1 MTVRQRLRA
10 AIKRWRRAVFE
21 LAGSDR
27 YSHFAINDLDYKLAA
42 HIPCR
47 NGVFIEAGANDGLTQ
62 SNTYWFER
70 FRGWRGILIE
80 PVPMMAAAC
89 LRNRPRATVI
99 NSALV
104 SSEITKSVRMQTA
117 HLMAFVSK
125 SFARPE
131 DEQHHLRTAIE
142 VQQLES
148 VMEIEV
154 TARTLSSILLELD
167 VTRIDLLSLDVEG
180 YEVEVLKG
188 LDTALHRPRFILVET
203 GRLPDVLEALE
214 GRYIAVD
221 QLSHHDHL
229 LKALAPLPV
238 PEAVS

>member
-1 MTVRQRLRA
+1 MTVRRRLRA
-10 AIKRWRRAVFE
+10 AAKKWRRTLFE

-27 YSHFAINDLDYKLAA
+27 YSHFAINNLDYKLAT
-42 HIPCR
+42 HIPYR
-47 NGVFIEAGANDGLTQ
+47 DGVFIEAGANDGLTQ

-80 PVPMMAAAC
+80 PIPAMAAAC

-104 SSEITKSVRMQTA
+104 STEETKSVRMQTA
-117 HLMAFVSK
+117 RLMAFVSK

-131 DEQHHLRTAIE
+131 DEKRHLQTAIE

-148 VMEIEV
+148 VAEIEV
-154 TARTLSSILLELD
+154 PARTLSSILSELG
-167 VTRIDLLSLDVEG
+167 VTRVDLLSLDVEG

-188 LDTALHRPRFILVET
+188 LDTARHLPQFILVET
-203 GRLPDVLEALE
+203 GRLPEVLEALE
-214 GRYIAVD
+214 GRYDAID

-229 LKALAPLPV
+229 LKARTPLSSQ
-238 PEAVS
+238 EAVS